1 MSEDWLY
8 YNIGI
13 AKIEFTL
20 YNVNY
25 DMFIYASS
33 TFNFNSNGKITPVL
47 YLSAFKADSTISV
60 AVGIGMSLFLLFV
73 FFFFIK

>member
-1 MSEDWLY
+1 MSLNWRF

-47 YLSAFKADSTISV
+47 YLSAFSADYKISP
-60 AVGIGMSLFLLFV
+60 AVGTGMALFLLFV
-73 FFFFIK
+73 LGYLIK